1 MDIGYW
7 QILIWKA
14 GGFAYLEIRQSLT
27 CNTVGQQ
34 VDRPSSIY
42 SCSIGHILEHEFFCL
57 GRLGSS
63 GSKEKKR
70 IWVILS
76 NFWKW
81 FFQLF
86 AGKKKK
92 SKFFKNILATAL
104 KNYIK
109 WLLYIF
115 FFVLKKVEKIGYHS
129 NFNFECNTEIILK
142 IVGFM
147 VILRLSFSSYDASG
161 MNGLWQLF
169 SWKFWQN

>member
-1 MDIGYW
+1 MSFKNSLFWFRNRKPKKLLKKCWFTKGVRCAGVKCDHLRLEVRARVRAHLHLDVRGACVRPKKRSQPMTYW

-42 SCSIGHILEHEFFCL
+42 SCSLGHILEHEFFCL

-63 GSKEKKR
+63 GSKERKW

-81 FFQLF
+81 VFQLF
-86 AGKKKK
+86 AGKKK
-92 SKFFKNILATAL
+92 FK
-104 KNYIK
+104 
-109 WLLYIF
+109 IF
-115 FFVLKKVEKIGYHS
+115 
-129 NFNFECNTEIILK
+129 
-142 IVGFM
+142 
-147 VILRLSFSSYDASG
+147 
-161 MNGLWQLF
+161 
-169 SWKFWQN
+169 